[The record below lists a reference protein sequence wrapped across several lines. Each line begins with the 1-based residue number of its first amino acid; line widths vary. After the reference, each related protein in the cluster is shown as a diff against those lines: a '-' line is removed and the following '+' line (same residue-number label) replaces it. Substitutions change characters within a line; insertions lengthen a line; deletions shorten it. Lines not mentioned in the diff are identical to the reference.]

1 MFLQFPAKQSY
12 FSCRMNVCRNID
24 GGCGF
29 FGDSVYHQHADQRD
43 GSRQRRHSRPGF
55 FIIGFSL
62 MPAGCLLLA
71 LTGFYVLS
79 FWFN

>member
-1 MFLQFPAKQSY
+1 LTAVAASLGIPFIISTPINATVHGK
-12 FSCRMNVCRNID
+12 
-24 GGCGF
+24 GGIR
-29 FGDSVYHQHADQRD
+29 ARD
-43 GSRQRRHSRPGF
+43 F
-55 FIIGFSL
+55 FIIGFPL